1 METGRSPFSR
11 PPQPRP
17 ASAYGSVPPA
27 PVAPAPAFTGP
38 ASTAPT
44 MAAELRTSLEAQ
56 RRRGAQ
62 WFYWVAALSLI
73 NSVLALA
80 GQEWRFILGLGI
92 TQLVQEMAKE
102 SGGGGTA
109 AGVVGLVFI
118 GFFAVLGHRAVDG
131 RRWAFVAG
139 MVAYGLDGVIF
150 LLAQHWIG
158 VAFHVF
164 ALVMI
169 GKGYVA
175 ARQLEP
181 HD

>member
-1 METGRSPFSR
+1 M
-11 PPQPRP
+11 
-17 ASAYGSVPPA
+17 A
-27 PVAPAPAFTGP
+27 P
-38 ASTAPT
+38 
-44 MAAELRTSLEAQ
+44 ELRTSLEAQ
-56 RRRGAQ
+56 RRSGAQ
-62 WFYWVAALSLI
+62 WFYWVAGLSLI
-73 NSVLALA
+73 NSVVALA

-92 TQLVQEMAKE
+92 TQLVQEMAQE
-102 SGGGGTA
+102 SGSAGTA

-118 GFFAVLGHRAVDG
+118 ACFALLGHRAVDG
-131 RRWAFVAG
+131 RRWAFVVG
-139 MVAYGLDGVIF
+139 MVVYGLDGVIF

-158 VAFHVF
+158 VGFHVF